1 MLVRNFFFAV
11 ACGVIAVGIGS
22 VRVADARPAAKP
34 SAAQERAKGPTSGKV
49 TRFAPATGKA
59 ARLAPVSRK
68 AEPPVRRGR
77 GAAARVSLRVVER
90 HRPSIGQVIGL
101 HRVDDPLDLHSAVA
115 MVIDQSTDGVL
126 FEKNSGAVLP
136 IASITKLMTA
146 MVVLDAHLPMDE
158 SLDISEADID
168 LEKFSSSRLRPGS
181 RLNRGEM
188 MHLALMASENR
199 AANALGRHYPGGL
212 AAFVAAMNDKARS
225 LGMRDSLFVDPTGLS
240 SRNVSNARDLAK
252 MVRAASDYPMIR
264 QYSTATE
271 LTVDTGLRLVSFRS
285 TNRLI
290 DSPSWEIGLQKTGY
304 INEAGNCLVMQ
315 ATIEGRPVIMVLL
328 DAAGRAS
335 RFADAARLKTWLES
349 GHDAAE
355 PPSVLRT
362 SSHSRVVR
370 GRAALG
376 S

>member
-1 MLVRNFFFAV
+1 M
-11 ACGVIAVGIGS
+11 
-22 VRVADARPAAKP
+22 
-34 SAAQERAKGPTSGKV
+34 
-49 TRFAPATGKA
+49 
-59 ARLAPVSRK
+59 
-68 AEPPVRRGR
+68 
-77 GAAARVSLRVVER
+77 
-90 HRPSIGQVIGL
+90 IGL
-101 HRVDDPLDLHSAVA
+101 HQVDDPLDLHSAVA
-115 MVIDQSTDGVL
+115 MVIDQTTDGIL
-126 FEKNSGAVLP
+126 FEKNSSAVLP

-146 MVVLDAHLPMDE
+146 MVVLDAQLPMGE
-158 SLDISEADID
+158 PLDISDADID

-181 RLNRGEM
+181 RLSRGEM

-212 AAFVAAMNDKARS
+212 TAFVAAMNDKARS

-335 RFADAARLKTWLES
+335 RFADAARLKTWLEA
-349 GHDAAE
+349 GPDVAE

-362 SSHSRVVR
+362 SGHVRAIR

>member
-1 MLVRNFFFAV
+1 MLVRNLFV
-11 ACGVIAVGIGS
+11 AIACSVIAIGVGSARI
-22 VRVADARPAAKP
+22 AEARPVGKPAIAA
-34 SAAQERAKGPTSGKV
+34 ERAKTAASGKAAQLNRALGKAV
-49 TRFAPATGKA
+49 RFAPV
-59 ARLAPVSRK
+59 ARKV
-68 AEPPVRRGR
+68 EPQVRRGR
-77 GAAARVSLRVVER
+77 GATRVSYRAVER

-115 MVIDQSTDGVL
+115 MVIDQASNGIL
-126 FEKNSGAVLP
+126 FEKNPGAVLP

-146 MVVLDAHLPMDE
+146 MVVLDAGLPMGE
-158 SLDISEADID
+158 PLDISEADID

-181 RLNRGEM
+181 RLTRGEM

-199 AANALGRHYPGGL
+199 AASALGRHYPGGL
-212 AAFVAAMNDKARS
+212 TAFVAAMNDKAHS
-225 LGMRDSLFVDPTGLS
+225 LGMRESLFVDPTGLS

-252 MVRAASDYPMIR
+252 MVRAATDYPMIR
-264 QYSTATE
+264 QYSTASE

-290 DSPSWEIGLQKTGY
+290 DSPSWDIGLQKTGY

-335 RFADAARLKTWLES
+335 RFADAGRLKDWLETGS
-349 GHDAAE
+349 GVAE

-362 SSHSRVVR
+362 SGHVRAIR

>member
-11 ACGVIAVGIGS
+11 ACGVIAIGIGS
-22 VRVADARPAAKP
+22 VRIAEARPAAKP
-34 SAAQERAKGPTSGKV
+34 AAAQERAKGPASGKAAQ
-49 TRFAPATGKA
+49 FAPASGKA
-59 ARLAPVSRK
+59 ARFAPVARK
-68 AEPPVRRGR
+68 AEPPGRRGP
-77 GAAARVSLRVVER
+77 AAPRVSFRVVER

-101 HRVDDPLDLHSAVA
+101 HQVDDPLDLHSAVA
-115 MVIDQSTDGVL
+115 MVIDQTTDGIL
-126 FEKNSGAVLP
+126 FEKNSSAVLP

-146 MVVLDAHLPMDE
+146 MVVLDAQLPMGE
-158 SLDISEADID
+158 PLDISDADID

-181 RLNRGEM
+181 RLSRGEM

-212 AAFVAAMNDKARS
+212 TAFVAAMNDKARS

-335 RFADAARLKTWLES
+335 RFADAARLKTWLEA
-349 GHDAAE
+349 GPDVAE

-362 SSHSRVVR
+362 SGHVRAIR